1 MLKCVYAGGKVMK
14 KDIKAKME
22 ELGFKEIEERQDFLF
37 AVNKNALLIRIMYIE
52 TNVSN
57 PINVNYLEYLEG
69 HSYSYFVDMIKEE
82 KDCDLEKYF
91 NLSKEDLNPARRMKL
106 Y

>member
-1 MLKCVYAGGKVMK
+1 
-14 KDIKAKME
+14 
-22 ELGFKEIEERQDFLF
+22 
-37 AVNKNALLIRIMYIE
+37 
-52 TNVSN
+52 
-57 PINVNYLEYLEG
+57 
-69 HSYSYFVDMIKEE
+69 MIKEE